1 MAKAIIMP
9 KFGFT
14 QEESTIVA
22 WLKNEGDVVEKGDP
36 IAEVTTDKIDMEVEA
51 PADGI
56 LGGIRRQAGETVPVT
71 EVIAYILAE
80 GEEPPPPEEAPAGA
94 PVADSSPSA
103 AALAPPAA
111 GADATPVARRVAEAE
126 GVDLA
131 AVEGSGPGGKITR
144 EDVEAYAAGRE
155 LAPPDEGNGRVR
167 ATPAARRVARERGID
182 LAAVEGTGPRGRV
195 QEADALA
202 AVERAAP
209 PVAPTPAPAAPAP
222 PVGEVEVIPLE
233 GMRKTIADRMQH
245 SYQHAPHITLTR
257 DVDMTNAIAFRAYA
271 NDHLPE
277 GAPRISM
284 TALIVKAAAWALREY
299 PIMNAHLMDDA
310 IHLMPR
316 VNVGVA
322 VALDGGLI
330 VPVVH
335 DADRRGL
342 REVGA
347 AVADLAARAREA
359 RLRPGD
365 VEGGTFTVSNLGML
379 GIDHFTAILNPP
391 EVGILAVGRTTQRF
405 VPGERG
411 EPVAKPI
418 MIVTLAVD
426 HRAVDGAL
434 GARFLAALC
443 DAIEEPASIIL

>member
-80 GEEPPPPEEAPAGA
+80 GEEPPPPEEAPARA
-94 PVADSSPSA
+94 PVADSLPGPAES
-103 AALAPPAA
+103 APPPA
-111 GADATPVARRVAEAE
+111 ADATPVARRVASAE
-126 GVDLA
+126 GIDLA
-131 AVEGSGPGGKITR
+131 AIAGSGPGGKITR
-144 EDVEAYAAGRE
+144 GDVEAYAAGRE
-155 LAPPDEGNGRVR
+155 LTPSDEGNGRVR

-182 LAAVEGTGPRGRV
+182 LATVAGTGPRGRI

-202 AVERAAP
+202 AVEQAAP
-209 PVAPTPAPAAPAP
+209 PAVPTPAPVPA
-222 PVGEVEVIPLE
+222 GEVEVIPLE
-233 GMRKTIADRMQH
+233 GMRKTIADRMQQ
-245 SYQHAPHITLTR
+245 SYQQAPHITLTR
-257 DVDMTNAIAFRAYA
+257 DIDMTNAITFRRYA
-271 NDHLPE
+271 NDRLPD

-299 PIMNAHLMDDA
+299 PIMNAHLTGDA
-310 IHLMPR
+310 IYLMPN

-365 VEGGTFTVSNLGML
+365 LDGGTFTVSNLGML

-391 EVGILAVGRTTQRF
+391 EVGILAVGRTTERF

-418 MIVTLAVD
+418 MTVTLAVD

-434 GARFLAALC
+434 GAHFLAALC

>member
-80 GEEPPPPEEAPAGA
+80 GEEPPPPEETPAET

-103 AALAPPAA
+103 APAPPAA
-111 GADATPVARRVAEAE
+111 ADATPVARRVAEAE

-131 AVEGSGPGGKITR
+131 AVAGSGPGGKITR
-144 EDVEAYAAGRE
+144 QDVESHVAGRV
-155 LAPPDEGNGRVR
+155 LAPSDEGNGRVR

-209 PVAPTPAPAAPAP
+209 SVVPTPAPVPA
-222 PVGEVEVIPLE
+222 GEVEVIPLE
-233 GMRKTIADRMQH
+233 GMRKTIADRMQQ
-245 SYQHAPHITLTR
+245 SYQQAPHITLTR
-257 DVDMTNAIAFRAYA
+257 DIDMTNAVAFRRYA
-271 NDHLPE
+271 NDRLPE

-299 PIMNAHLMDDA
+299 PIMNAHLIDDA
-310 IHLMPR
+310 IYLMPN

-365 VEGGTFTVSNLGML
+365 LDGGTFTVSNLGML

-391 EVGILAVGRTTQRF
+391 EVGILAVGRTTDRF

-418 MIVTLAVD
+418 MTVTLAVD

-434 GARFLAALC
+434 GAHFLAALC

>member
-80 GEEPPPPEEAPAGA
+80 GEEPPPPEEAPAAA
-94 PVADSSPSA
+94 PVADSSPGA
-103 AALAPPAA
+103 AAPAPPAA
-111 GADATPVARRVAEAE
+111 ADATPVARRVAEAE

-144 EDVEAYAAGRE
+144 QDVELHVAGRV
-155 LAPPDEGNGRVR
+155 LAPPDENDGRVR

-209 PVAPTPAPAAPAP
+209 TPAPV
-222 PVGEVEVIPLE
+222 PVGEAEVIPLI
-233 GMRKTIADRMQH
+233 GMRKTIADRMQQ
-245 SYQHAPHITLTR
+245 SYQQAPHITLTR
-257 DVDMTNAIAFRAYA
+257 DIDMTNAIAFRRYA
-271 NDHLPE
+271 NDRLPE

-284 TALIVKAAAWALREY
+284 TALIVKAVAWALREY
-299 PIMNAHLMDDA
+299 PIMNAHLIDDA
-310 IHLMPR
+310 IYLMPN

-365 VEGGTFTVSNLGML
+365 LDGGTFTVSNLGML

-391 EVGILAVGRTTQRF
+391 EVGILAVGRTTDRF
-405 VPGERG
+405 VPGEHG

-418 MIVTLAVD
+418 MTVTLAVD

-434 GARFLAALC
+434 GAHFLAALC

>member
-22 WLKNEGDVVEKGDP
+22 WLKDEGDVVEKGDP

-56 LGGIRRQAGETVPVT
+56 LGGIRYHKGDTVPVT
-71 EVIAYILAE
+71 KVIAYILAE
-80 GEEPPPPEEAPAGA
+80 GEQPPPAEEAPAAA
-94 PVADSSPSA
+94 PVGDVSPG
-103 AALAPPAA
+103 PAA
-111 GADATPVARRVAEAE
+111 PGADATPVARRVAEAE

-131 AVEGSGPGGKITR
+131 AVTGSGPGGKITR
-144 EDVEAYAAGRE
+144 QDVEAHAAGRVS
-155 LAPPDEGNGRVR
+155 APPDEGNGRVR

-182 LAAVEGTGPRGRV
+182 LTAVAGTGPRGRV

-202 AVERAAP
+202 AARGAAPSVAAP
-209 PVAPTPAPAAPAP
+209 PAPA
-222 PVGEVEVIPLE
+222 GEVEIIPLE

-245 SYQHAPHITLTR
+245 SYQQAPHITLTR
-257 DVDMTNAIAFRAYA
+257 EVDMTNAIAFRAYA
-271 NDHLPE
+271 NDRLPE
-277 GAPRISM
+277 GALRISM
-284 TALIVKAAAWALREY
+284 TALIVKAAAWALREV
-299 PIMNAHLMDDA
+299 PILNAHLMDDA

-316 VNVGVA
+316 INVGVA

-347 AVADLAARAREA
+347 AVADLATRAREA

-365 VEGGTFTVSNLGML
+365 LKGGTFTVSNLGML
-379 GIDHFTAILNPP
+379 GIDQFTAILNPP
-391 EVGILAVGRTTQRF
+391 EVGILAVGRTAQRF
-405 VPGERG
+405 VPDERG
-411 EPVAKPI
+411 EPVARPL
-418 MIVTLAVD
+418 MTVTLAVD

-443 DAIEEPASIIL
+443 DALEEPASIIL